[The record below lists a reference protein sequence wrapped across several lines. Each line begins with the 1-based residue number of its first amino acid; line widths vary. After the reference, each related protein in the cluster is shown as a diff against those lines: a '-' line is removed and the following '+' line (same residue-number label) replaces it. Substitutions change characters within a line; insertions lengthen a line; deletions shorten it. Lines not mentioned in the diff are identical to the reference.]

1 VLDRQQTASEGLS
14 MLIQAPPQDVTSRLA
29 VAIRRTVI
37 EMSSSP
43 NGVHIGGSMSI
54 ADLLAVLYGR
64 VLRQPAD
71 DGSQDRDYLILSKG
85 QACAALY
92 SALAATGVIP
102 KSECETYAEE
112 DSRLA
117 GHPMKRL
124 PGVDFSTGA
133 LGHGLSLGLGVAIAG
148 RRYGHDNR
156 AFVILGDGELQE
168 GSNWEAV
175 MAAAHLGVDNLIAI
189 VDRNGWQ
196 ISGRTE
202 DCMALEPLAD
212 KWASFGWRVRTIDGH
227 DHDQIRQAL
236 EAPVVPGRPTVVIAR
251 TIKARGVPGLQ
262 DTKKSHSATL
272 DPDAQ
277 RLALAALAG
286 QSR

>member
-1 VLDRQQTASEGLS
+1 MLS
-14 MLIQAPPQDVTSRLA
+14 QAPPQDVARRLA
-29 VAIRRTVI
+29 VEIRRTII

-54 ADLLAVLYGR
+54 ADLLAVLYGE
-64 VLRQPAD
+64 VLRQP
-71 DGSQDRDYLILSKG
+71 DGMGSPDDRDYLILSKG

-92 SALAATGVIP
+92 AALAATGVIP

-112 DSRLA
+112 NSRLA
-117 GHPMKRL
+117 GHPMKTL
-124 PGVDFSTGA
+124 PGVDFSTGS
-133 LGHGLSLGLGVAIAG
+133 LGHGLSLGLGVALAG
-148 RRYGHDNR
+148 RRYGHANR

-168 GSNWEAV
+168 GSNWEAA
-175 MAAAHLGVDNLIAI
+175 MAAAHLGADNLIAI

-202 DCMALEPLAD
+202 DCMALEPLAG
-212 KWASFGWRVRTIDGH
+212 KWAGFGWRVRTIDGH

-236 EAPVVPGRPTVVIAR
+236 GGQAEPGRPTVVIAR
-251 TIKARGVPGLQ
+251 TIKARGVPGLH

-272 DPDAQ
+272 GPDAQ
-277 RLALAALAG
+277 RLALAALTG
-286 QSR
+286 ELR